1 MANAPVRDQLA
12 DHLITPKNSAL
23 IVIDYQ
29 DSQFATVRSMDT
41 KVTVNVERSLCHPE
55 RSERSLCHPERS
67 ERSERSRRTSAN
79 ALSLS
84 KRTKDG
90 SLRQPSLKKK
100 NVLGAIAVI
109 AASLLFF
116 ANAPSAAQ
124 AATNWTVIVGGQTP
138 DISVYANGFFPRELT
153 VHTGDTVQ
161 FQFAGFHNVSFL
173 SGAAA
178 PPLAIK
184 SGDGY
189 GGNPQVFFPAG
200 ASTYDGTGFHG
211 SGIPPSDK
219 PFSYLLTFT
228 KAGRYEYACT
238 LHPGMIGII
247 NVVDSAV
254 TETPDAALARGKAEQ
269 AATLAAGTKAYDGM
283 TPQINGSNVVVTLL
297 GSNQDRYSVLR
308 FTHDPLVVPVGTT
321 VTWTVNDPFEVHTVT
336 FASGAP
342 LPQFITAQPQP
353 GGLPKIILSTAA
365 LTPTTATAYDGTGWI
380 NSGLI
385 GAPGAPSHAP
395 TSFSLKFTKP
405 GRYEYWCLVH
415 DEAHQEGVIIVK

>member
-1 MANAPVRDQLA
+1 MHIKDILRTTAVVAA
-12 DHLITPKNSAL
+12 SAL
-23 IVIDYQ
+23 FVAGA
-29 DSQFATVRSMDT
+29 SSTARS
-41 KVTVNVERSLCHPE
+41 
-55 RSERSLCHPERS
+55 
-67 ERSERSRRTSAN
+67 
-79 ALSLS
+79 
-84 KRTKDG
+84 
-90 SLRQPSLKKK
+90 
-100 NVLGAIAVI
+100 
-109 AASLLFF
+109 
-116 ANAPSAAQ
+116 
-124 AATNWTVIVGGQTP
+124 ATNWSVIVGGQTP

-161 FQFAGFHNVSFL
+161 FQFVGFHNVSFL

-184 SGDGY
+184 TADGY
-189 GGNPQVFFPAG
+189 GGNPQVFFPNG
-200 ASTYDGTGFHG
+200 TNTYDGTGFHS

-219 PFSYLLTFT
+219 PFSYSLTFT

-247 NVVDSAV
+247 NVADGAV

-269 AATLAAGTKAYDGM
+269 TATLAAGTKAYDGM
-283 TPQINGSNVVVTLL
+283 TPQTNGSNVIVTLL

-308 FTHDPLVVPVGTT
+308 FTRDPLVVSVGTT
-321 VTWTVNDPFEVHTVT
+321 VTWNVTDPFEVHTVT
-336 FASGAP
+336 FASGAQ

-353 GGLPKIILSTAA
+353 GGGLPKIILSTAA
-365 LTPTTATAYDGTGWI
+365 LTPTPATSYDGTGWI

-415 DEAHQEGVIIVK
+415 DEAHQEGIIIVK